1 MLKKNEQKSE
11 PFQDDVGGLVDV
23 ATGVGVA
30 VLLGPELRDDG
41 KEPSGNKVE
50 DNNVENC

>member
-1 MLKKNEQKSE
+1 LGRNYKRMLKKNEQKSE
-11 PFQDDVGGLVDV
+11 PFQNDVGGLVDV

-41 KEPSGNKVE
+41 KEPSEK
-50 DNNVENC
+50 